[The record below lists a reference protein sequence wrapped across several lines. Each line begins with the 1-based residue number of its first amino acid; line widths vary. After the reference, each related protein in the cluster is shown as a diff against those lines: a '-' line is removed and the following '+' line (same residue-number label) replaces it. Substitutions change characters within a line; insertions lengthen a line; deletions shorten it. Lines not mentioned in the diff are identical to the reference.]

1 MPKRRNPPQNFII
14 KGNAVHLTGARK
26 KLSVQEE
33 EQLWAVLSRRH
44 WGRITKALGKA
55 FQLAQQ
61 NRRQSVTDNQL
72 N

>member
-1 MPKRRNPPQNFII
+1 MPKHRNPPQIFTI
-14 KGNAVHLTGARK
+14 KGGAKK

-61 NRRQSVTDNQL
+61 NRRQSVTDKQL